1 MASGAVTSPL
11 RADTEPPRTL
21 PFAYSAAPARRD
33 EVFGP
38 DGTPHAHSEP
48 LVAALAALGPVEMQ
62 RTWDRAR
69 RLIRDNG
76 VTYNVYGDPRGM
88 DRPWELDLVPLVID
102 APTWAFVS
110 RGLAQRA
117 ELLNRV
123 LVDLYGPQNLVLR
136 GSVPP
141 ELLLASPS
149 FLRALCGAALPGHIA
164 LHLSATDLARRSDGS
179 FCVLGDRT
187 QAPSGA
193 GYALENRI
201 VLSRTLPD
209 LFGDCHVERLA
220 PYFRAMRDMLLS
232 LSPRGRESPRIVLL
246 TPGPHNETYFE
257 HAYLARYLGFALVEG
272 GDLTVRDRRV
282 YLKTLRGLERV
293 DVILRRLD
301 DAFCDPLSL
310 RADSS
315 LGVAGLVHAVRAGNV
330 AVANA
335 LGSGVVETPLLHAFL
350 PRLCRELLGEDL
362 VLPNLPTFW
371 CGEPDGLSYTL
382 SHLQDLV
389 IRQTFESPSTFEPVF
404 VGDLAN
410 AERDAL
416 ADHIRARPA
425 SFVAQERIELSTAPV
440 WAEGRLAPR
449 PVALRA
455 FVTRTLDGYRAMP
468 GGLVRVA
475 AERESF
481 VVSMQRGAG
490 SKDVWVLSG
499 EEQVNPLT
507 LLRTGTQP
515 VAIVRSGGDMPSR
528 VADNLFWW
536 GRYLERAEG
545 TVRLLRSLLAR
556 LTDDSVTAEVP
567 ELPALVRALKASSEF
582 HLDGFVDPGQ
592 NNALDFALGGR
603 LFSRDLKHSLNAAF
617 RAASVVR
624 DRLSADSWRIVSQLE
639 RLVEGATS
647 EPTLKLS
654 DIFEVLGELV
664 ILFSALNGLSMENM
678 THGPGWRFADMGR
691 RVERLQYVVRLLRAL
706 LVPVVPEDGPTLEAL
721 LEIADSV
728 ITYRTR
734 YPGVLE
740 VAPVLDLLLTDET
753 NPRSVA
759 FQLTALRDHIEK
771 LPHSDSSPMRPEEA
785 RIVLRVL
792 SLVELADVH
801 ALSSLDAGAARPELD
816 ALLAELE
823 LAGPDFAESLT
834 RSYLTHAQPSQ
845 SLDGLS

>member
-1 MASGAVTSPL
+1 
-11 RADTEPPRTL
+11 
-21 PFAYSAAPARRD
+21 
-33 EVFGP
+33 
-38 DGTPHAHSEP
+38 
-48 LVAALAALGPVEMQ
+48 
-62 RTWDRAR
+62 
-69 RLIRDNG
+69 
-76 VTYNVYGDPRGM
+76 
-88 DRPWELDLVPLVID
+88 
-102 APTWAFVS
+102 
-110 RGLAQRA
+110 
-117 ELLNRV
+117 
-123 LVDLYGPQNLVLR
+123 
-136 GSVPP
+136 
-141 ELLLASPS
+141 
-149 FLRALCGAALPGHIA
+149 
-164 LHLSATDLARRSDGS
+164 
-179 FCVLGDRT
+179 
-187 QAPSGA
+187 
-193 GYALENRI
+193 
-201 VLSRTLPD
+201 
-209 LFGDCHVERLA
+209 
-220 PYFRAMRDMLLS
+220 
-232 LSPRGRESPRIVLL
+232 
-246 TPGPHNETYFE
+246 
-257 HAYLARYLGFALVEG
+257 
-272 GDLTVRDRRV
+272 
-282 YLKTLRGLERV
+282 
-293 DVILRRLD
+293 
-301 DAFCDPLSL
+301 
-310 RADSS
+310 
-315 LGVAGLVHAVRAGNV
+315 
-330 AVANA
+330 
-335 LGSGVVETPLLHAFL
+335 
-350 PRLCRELLGEDL
+350 
-362 VLPNLPTFW
+362 
-371 CGEPDGLSYTL
+371 
-382 SHLQDLV
+382 
-389 IRQTFESPSTFEPVF
+389 
-404 VGDLAN
+404 
-410 AERDAL
+410 
-416 ADHIRARPA
+416 
-425 SFVAQERIELSTAPV
+425 
-440 WAEGRLAPR
+440 
-449 PVALRA
+449 
-455 FVTRTLDGYRAMP
+455 MP

-499 EEQVNPLT
+499 EAQVNPLT

-582 HLDGFVDPGQ
+582 HLDGFVNPGQ

-771 LPHSDSSPMRPEEA
+771 LPHSDSSPLRPEEA

-801 ALSSLDAGAARPELD
+801 ALSSFDEGAARPQLD